1 MCNYTLGLQTLLLVV
16 LLTLFSWCRKVV
28 MLVCFSFLVIVV
40 VIVYAG
46 VLVVVLDVVVFFFFE
61 ICSAECATSAGSR
74 CNESPPSSPQVL
86 SQVA

>member
-1 MCNYTLGLQTLLLVV
+1 MCNYTLVLQTLLLLV

-46 VLVVVLDVVVFFFFE
+46 VLVVVLDVVVFFFE